1 MTAPVDGKVAM
12 LFPTKHAIGI
22 TTGDGVELLVHIGVN
37 TGDVIRKG
45 QLLLEFDIEAIK
57 AAGYEVVTP
66 VIVTNSDEYEHMEI
80 MNEGHVKSS
89 EEFLKVYS

>member
-1 MTAPVDGKVAM
+1 MFHIRSSGLNT
-12 LFPTKHAIGI
+12 
-22 TTGDGVELLVHIGVN
+22 VELEGKYLTAYVN